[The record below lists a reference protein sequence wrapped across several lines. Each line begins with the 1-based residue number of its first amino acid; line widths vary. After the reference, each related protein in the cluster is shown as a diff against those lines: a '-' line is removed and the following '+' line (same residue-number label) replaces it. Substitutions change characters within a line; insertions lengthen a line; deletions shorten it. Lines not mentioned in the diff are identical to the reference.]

1 MKLIFNPAKNS
12 HCEYLGGRESNSP
25 SFPARNA
32 AHSVAGESGRKKGS
46 GFRPW
51 SLKPITRNIS
61 WKLIFFLGVF
71 MFFFLPPN
79 DTDLGWHLRYGDY
92 FLSQGKFLTEN
103 KLTVLLFDYHWPN
116 SYSLYQILSAVIYR
130 LAGFSGLSFGN
141 GLIFTAFFYLLYLTL
156 KKNIYQT
163 GFIFILITFPSW
175 YVFGLGWRAQIFSL
189 LGIALIFWI
198 LKTSKKY
205 FFLPLIFLFW
215 ANLHGGFILGI
226 MILLIFLLV
235 QLIKL
240 LIEKTSAKSF
250 AFYCFYFLLS
260 FLATMLNPYGLKIW
274 WEGLNHLKVPM
285 HKLIAEWVPPPGS
298 LYFLVVL
305 FFVFSFIIFLTQK
318 NKNWWQWFLFTC
330 LFPFF
335 YLGLSARRNLP
346 FFFMVTCLIILSANF
361 AKNWFKN
368 INFTSL
374 LKSFNILIFLWGL
387 FYQLPNTLLIDLS
400 WKNYCQ
406 QKRKFPFPCKAVDF
420 IKENKIKGTIYN
432 TYEWGGF
439 LEWQLP
445 DSIFFV
451 DGRMPAWPTSTFKS
465 PYTIYLNI
473 IQHQPG
479 WEQTLATYKID
490 YLFIGANT
498 FLDLELKTSP
508 DKYPWQ
514 EIYRDQKAV
523 IYEKKI

>member
-12 HCEYLGGRESNSP
+12 HCEYLGERESNSP
-25 SFPARNA
+25 PFPSRNA
-32 AHSVAGESGRKKGS
+32 THSVAGESGRKKSS

-79 DTDLGWHLRYGDY
+79 DTDLGWHLKYGDY
-92 FLSQGKFLTEN
+92 FLSQGKFLTQN
-103 KLTVLLFDYHWPN
+103 KLTVLLSDYYWPN
-116 SYSLYQILSAVIYR
+116 SYSLYQILSATIFR
-130 LAGFSGLSFGN
+130 LAKFPGLSFSYA
-141 GLIFTAFFYLLYLTL
+141 LVFVTFFYLLYLIL
-156 KKNIYQT
+156 KKNICQT
-163 GFIFILITFPSW
+163 SFLFLVITFFSW
-175 YVFGLGWRAQIFSL
+175 SVFGLGWRAQIFSL
-189 LGIALIFWI
+189 LGLALIFRI

-205 FFLPLIFLFW
+205 FFLPLIFFFW
-215 ANLHGGFILGI
+215 ANFHGGFILGI
-226 MILLIFLLV
+226 MVLAIFLLL
-235 QLIKL
+235 QLIEVSTK
-240 LIEKTSAKSF
+240 KMAPKSVYV
-250 AFYCFYFLLS
+250 YCFYFLLS
-260 FLATMLNPYGLKIW
+260 LMATIINPYGFKIW
-274 WEGLNHLKVPM
+274 WEDLNHLKVPM
-285 HKLIAEWVPPPGS
+285 HELIAEWLPPQGL
-298 LYFLVVL
+298 LYFLLML
-305 FFVFSFIIFLTQK
+305 FFALAFIMFLAQK
-318 NKNWWQWFLFTC
+318 RKSLWQWFLFIC

-335 YLGLSARRNLP
+335 YLVLSARRNLP
-346 FFFMVTCLIILSANF
+346 FFFTITGLIILSSNF
-361 AKNWFKN
+361 AEKLVKN

-374 LKSFNILIFLWGL
+374 GKSFIILIFLWGL
-387 FYQLPNTLLIDLS
+387 FYQLPNTLLTDLS

-406 QKRKFPFPCKAVDF
+406 QKRKFPFPCEAVDF

-451 DGRMPAWPTSTFKS
+451 DGRMPAWPTSTSKS
-465 PYTIYLNI
+465 PYTIYLDI

-479 WEQTLATYKID
+479 WEQTLESYKID
-490 YLFIGANT
+490 YLFIGAGT
-498 FLDLELKTSP
+498 FLDLKLKNSP

-523 IYEKKI
+523 IYEKKA